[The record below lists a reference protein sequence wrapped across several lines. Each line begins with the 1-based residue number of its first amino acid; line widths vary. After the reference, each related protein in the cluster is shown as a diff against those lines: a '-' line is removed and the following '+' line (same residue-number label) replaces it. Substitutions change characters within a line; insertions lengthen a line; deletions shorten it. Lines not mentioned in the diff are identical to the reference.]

1 MSDAHPQNAP
11 DAPDDSIPRATLGAP
26 ESGHAPGRKPN
37 RLARESSAYLRQHQW
52 NPVDWYPWGEQA
64 LLRAKELD
72 RPLLVSIGYSA
83 CHWCHV
89 MERESFEDAAI
100 AARMNEAF
108 VNIKVD
114 REERPDVDQIYMDT
128 ALRLHGHG
136 GWPLNVICT
145 PDGRPFFVGTYL
157 PPARRGGMP
166 GFPDVI
172 EAVMEAWQNR
182 RAEIEDNA
190 SQIAAA
196 IAARPAESSA
206 YRAGPDTVVRAARLV
221 MRNADAVHGGFGSAP
236 KFPTPTN
243 LELLMTALD
252 FLPPAEATATARFLT
267 STGNEMARRGL
278 FDQLGGGFHRY
289 CTDANWTIPHF
300 EKMLYDQGQL
310 LSFYAEMARRS
321 HAAGDFVWPIAETI
335 GYLRREL
342 TGAGGAFFASQD
354 ADSEGEEGRY
364 FVWTLAQI
372 EAVLGEDAASFCT
385 TYGVR
390 PRGNFEHGTTQL
402 VDEARAPRAEQASA
416 RARLLAARS
425 QRVAPATDRK
435 HVASWNGY
443 AISGLARA
451 ATVLSDASVLA
462 DAVRAGEFVLE
473 KMVVDGRLLRVY
485 DGDRAKI
492 EGFLDDH
499 AAMLCACLDLQR
511 AGGGEHFLAAALWL
525 ADEIESRF
533 ADRTTGA
540 LFLTP
545 RDGEHARNPLIHRPR
560 SDHDG
565 ATPDAAGLALLGLT
579 RLAALSHSGERD
591 AFVELA
597 LGESAHLLERTP
609 HAFPTLLRA
618 VALRSRGLAVAVVIG
633 EPERGDTLALAE
645 RARRVLRPED
655 AVIVLAPGAR
665 PPQGVASD
673 WVAGRDAKDGR
684 ATAYLCRG
692 TTCSL
697 PVHVPSELVAERVP
711 EDDAR

>member
-1 MSDAHPQNAP
+1 MSDAHPQNTSV
-11 DAPDDSIPRATLGAP
+11 DSSSRSSVGP
-26 ESGHAPGRKPN
+26 EASGHAPGRRPN

-52 NPVDWYPWGEQA
+52 NPVDWYPWGDEA
-64 LLRAKELD
+64 LVRAKELD

-89 MERESFEDAAI
+89 MERESFEDEAI

-108 VNIKVD
+108 VCIKVD
-114 REERPDVDQIYMDT
+114 REERPDIDQIYMDT
-128 ALRLHGHG
+128 ALKLHGHG
-136 GWPLNVICT
+136 GWPLNAICT
-145 PDGRPFFVGTYL
+145 PDGRPFFVGTYF
-157 PPARRGGMP
+157 PPARRSGMS

-172 EAVMEAWQNR
+172 DAVMEAWRSR

-196 IAARPAESSA
+196 LAARPEGSSA
-206 YRAGPDTVVRAARLV
+206 YRAGPETVALAARLV

-243 LELLMTALD
+243 LELLVTALD
-252 FLPPAEATATARFLT
+252 FLPPAEATASARFLT
-267 STGNEMARRGL
+267 ATAHEMARRGL

-310 LSFYAEMARRS
+310 LAFYAEMARRS
-321 HAAGDFVWPIAETI
+321 HATTDFIWPITETI
-335 GYLRREL
+335 GYLRREM

-364 FVWTLAQI
+364 FVWTPEQI
-372 EAVLGEDAASFCT
+372 EAVLGEDAGAFCT
-385 TYGVR
+385 SYGVR
-390 PRGNFEHGTTQL
+390 PRGNFEHGMTQL
-402 VDEARAPRAEQASA
+402 VDEARAPRTEQASA
-416 RARLLAARS
+416 RARLLAARG
-425 QRVAPATDRK
+425 QRVPPATDPK

-443 AISGLARA
+443 VISGLARA
-451 ATVLSDASVLA
+451 ATVLCDASVLA
-462 DAVRAGEFVLE
+462 DAVRAGDFVLE
-473 KMVVDGRLLRVY
+473 KMVVDGRLARVH
-485 DGDRAKI
+485 DGERAKI

-499 AAMLCACLDLQR
+499 AAMLSACLDLLR
-511 AGGGEHFLAAALWL
+511 AGGGERFLTAALWL
-525 ADEIESRF
+525 AEEILSRF

-579 RLAALSHSGERD
+579 RLAALSHSAAQA

-597 LGESAHLLERTP
+597 LGESALLLERTP
-609 HAFPTLLRA
+609 HACPTLLRA

-633 EPERGDTLALAE
+633 EPSAGDTVALAE
-645 RARRVLRPED
+645 RARRVLRPDD

-665 PPQGVASD
+665 PPQGIAAE
-673 WVAGRDAKDGR
+673 WVAGRDAKGGR

-692 TTCSL
+692 TSCSL
-697 PVHVPSELVAERVP
+697 PVHVPSELVADRVP
-711 EDDAR
+711 GA